1 MGMRKPKKPKQ
12 ERGWSDAPSGGQP
25 PDPPDPPLIKGPG
38 AKTKRGERPLD
49 DVRTLMLE
57 RIRERRLSIAD
68 ISRAL
73 NRNDAYMH
81 QFIWRRSPM
90 WLHENDRAVICDLL
104 EIPEELLKQPVPGG
118 VSMPNGYMPLPAADA
133 SRARDVPLYK
143 EGASIDVASPLD
155 WTFRL
160 PGYGPG
166 ALVAIWISAPHQHFG
181 PGDTIYVHHHM
192 PPRLGDQVVVVQA
205 GHVSVIGKLVHLDD
219 VESGVDDGRG
229 TTHRLMQSEHR
240 LKKIVG
246 VLFA

>member
-1 MGMRKPKKPKQ
+1 MRKPRKPKQ
-12 ERGWSDAPSGGQP
+12 ERGSNDASSGGLP

-38 AKTKRGERPLD
+38 SKTRRGERPLD
-49 DVRTLMLE
+49 EVRTLILE

-81 QFIWRRSPM
+81 QFIWRCSPM
-90 WLHENDRAVICDLL
+90 WLGENDRAVICHLL
-104 EIPEELLKQPVPGG
+104 EIPEEVLKKPAPGG
-118 VSMPNGYMPLPAADA
+118 VAMPKGYMPLPTADA

-143 EGASIDVASPLD
+143 EGASIEVASPLD

-192 PPRLGDQVVVVQA
+192 PPRVGDQVVVVQA
-205 GHVSVIGKLVHLDD
+205 GHVSVIGKLTHLDD
-219 VESGVDDGRG
+219 AESGVDDGRG
-229 TTHRLMQSEHR
+229 TIRR
-240 LKKIVG
+240 LKRTEYRLQKVVG